1 MTEAHFDL
9 GKIESGLLN
18 PFSVLEP
25 VIGRFVTLQKIAE
38 SDPNGNSI
46 NWGEVIIDSS
56 DAIIAELETVKLAVD
71 SSFNKNVPV
80 TQCPSDKPYAYQG
93 GARCCGLE
101 VDTEA
106 ASENT
111 TFIIIIASIILFR
124 LEHRGK

>member
-1 MTEAHFDL
+1 M
-9 GKIESGLLN
+9 
-18 PFSVLEP
+18 
-25 VIGRFVTLQKIAE
+25 
-38 SDPNGNSI
+38 
-46 NWGEVIIDSS
+46 IIDSS

-80 TQCPSDKPYAYQG
+80 TQCPSDKPYAYQE

-106 ASENT
+106 ASEK
-111 TFIIIIASIILFR
+111 IIFNIIASIILLR